1 MKSFLFPPWLFGGV
15 HLTLQSNN
23 LTELFFAFFIG
34 SNLFSKR
41 VFLRN
46 LKLANTRNKGLP
58 NGIKSQSVQRTV
70 AESIGCHG
78 AVKSLG

>member
-46 LKLANTRNKGLP
+46 
-58 NGIKSQSVQRTV
+58 
-70 AESIGCHG
+70 
-78 AVKSLG
+78 